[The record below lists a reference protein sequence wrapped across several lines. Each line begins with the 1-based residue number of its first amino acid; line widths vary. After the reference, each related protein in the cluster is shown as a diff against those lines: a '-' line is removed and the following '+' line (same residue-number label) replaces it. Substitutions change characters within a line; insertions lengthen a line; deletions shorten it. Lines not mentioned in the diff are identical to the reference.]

1 MNNNTSTSTE
11 ASDTNLG
18 RQALGGFGYGIS
30 LSIGV
35 LIIFAIIACVSLMC
49 KRANRDPTTINRVG
63 TTTSDGSIIV
73 IIQENG
79 LDEDILSSY
88 PQFTYSQL
96 KLDKSESNA
105 SGCSIC
111 LADYKDTDLL
121 RLLPDCG
128 HIFHLKCIDPWLM
141 LHSTCP
147 ICRKYSPVL
156 TPLAPAAPII
166 VLNNNSIR

>member
-1 MNNNTSTSTE
+1 MNNTSTSTE

-18 RQALGGFGYGIS
+18 RQALGGFGYGIV

-35 LIIFAIIACVSLMC
+35 LVIFATITCVSFMC
-49 KRANRDPTTINRVG
+49 KRDPTTINRIS
-63 TTTSDGSIIV
+63 TTSSNGSIIV
-73 IIQENG
+73 NIQENG

-96 KLDKSESNA
+96 MPDKSESNV

-128 HIFHLKCIDPWLM
+128 HIFHLKCIDPWLI

-147 ICRKYSPVL
+147 ICRNSPVL
-156 TPLAPAAPII
+156 TPFAPAAPII